1 MPVVAYLL
9 PPAIEL
15 NTLSLPLFYIG
26 GDNKINVAL
35 LAWGL
40 DKWSILLL
48 WEC

>member
-1 MPVVAYLL
+1 MPAVPYLL
-9 PPAIEL
+9 PPAIGL
-15 NTLSLPLFYIG
+15 NMLSLPFFYIG
-26 GDNKINVAL
+26 GDNKINGIL